1 MKEQTE
7 TMNTNTIAASYDNL
21 TTTNTRTKATTI
33 HLPTLATHCIY
44 STLLASN
51 TIQAMARTIPKQ
63 HSYNDKNTKISQ
75 SRIKEDGSIVTDAD
89 GAAQRIIYNEIYKFC
104 KEIKITGEESDLEMD
119 QYHSEQRFEEES
131 SSSIE
136 NINEFQFIQQ
146 ELNMHYDTH
155 QERTGQEIHD
165 SSEVD
170 CSRVCVFVDPLD
182 GTSSYA
188 KGEYDAVTIL
198 IAIIL
203 DNVPIFG
210 VIGKPFV
217 NHNDK
222 KDDSC
227 EPWRDTGCSIIY
239 GGSLIQGVYYLGG
252 GELKRSVEW
261 KAKQVQRRKQEETF
275 PHSGDEM
282 DGQRRKRRAIISK
295 SKMIGCVGR
304 CIESLSSKDLIH
316 SEPIY
321 ISGAGMKTMKLVI
334 GSNDESLWFFPKPG
348 TSLWDVAA
356 ADALLRVMG
365 GKISDGCGN
374 DLDYSKGRLEGEN
387 MQGIIACIDSSL
399 HATCLELCHDENWY
413 EMEE

>member
-1 MKEQTE
+1 MKEQIE
-7 TMNTNTIAASYDNL
+7 TMNTNTIEGSYDNL
-21 TTTNTRTKATTI
+21 ATTNTTTI

-51 TIQAMARTIPKQ
+51 TIQAMARTIPKP
-63 HSYNDKNTKISQ
+63 HSCNDKNTKISQ

-104 KEIKITGEESDLEMD
+104 KEIKITGEESELEMD
-119 QYHSEQRFEEES
+119 QYHLEQHVDKETF
-131 SSSIE
+131 SSIE
-136 NINEFQFIQQ
+136 NINEFQVIQQ

-155 QERTGQEIHD
+155 QDRTGQDIHD

-217 NHNDK
+217 NLNDTHGDK
-222 KDDSC
+222 KDDDC
-227 EPWRDTGCSIIY
+227 QPWRDTGCSIIY

-261 KAKQVQRRKQEETF
+261 RAKQVQRQIQEETIL
-275 PHSGDEM
+275 HSRDET
-282 DGQRRKRRAIISK
+282 DLHRRNRRAIISK
-295 SKMIGCVGR
+295 SKMIGCVNR

-334 GSNDESLWFFPKPG
+334 GSNNESLWFFPKPG

-413 EMEE
+413 EVEE